1 MGGAIGVN
9 RNARAVEGDLNPSK
23 LLIGTESK
31 LGADVE
37 TTGRIE
43 SSNPA
48 IAFNNT
54 PPRNNLAPDVV
65 TSPSSPSMPDMHE
78 FEASDY
84 SSRRVSNNQSR
95 RYPSTLT
102 RHAIEGQ
109 SGENDIENEML
120 DQTAMS
126 LEMDREDLFFNLLY
140 FGGGDMSN
148 INTALSNARE
158 ETVALHSENNTPYKL
173 RPASTTAIEE
183 LKSKSLLHLDE
194 LDSIDCSICKDDMEV
209 GVEVVFLP
217 NCAHCFHKECLIRWI
232 KLQGFCPVCR
242 ANIVNEISEE
252 VECDL
257 ELEELQSPRT
267 SSNKIEEIRSDS
279 EIEAFLEL
287 IRNTNALEDSEAEG
301 IESPRITSN
310 KFEERRRDSQLEAF
324 LEDMSLSNALEDS
337 GVECIEGY
345 HYSTDEDDAL
355 LDQSDTRLDTLADKK
370 HLDDSYYDSKKAD
383 KIDDILRSEVDE
395 K

>member
-1 MGGAIGVN
+1 
-9 RNARAVEGDLNPSK
+9 
-23 LLIGTESK
+23 
-31 LGADVE
+31 
-37 TTGRIE
+37 
-43 SSNPA
+43 
-48 IAFNNT
+48 
-54 PPRNNLAPDVV
+54 
-65 TSPSSPSMPDMHE
+65 
-78 FEASDY
+78 
-84 SSRRVSNNQSR
+84 
-95 RYPSTLT
+95 
-102 RHAIEGQ
+102 
-109 SGENDIENEML
+109 
-120 DQTAMS
+120 
-126 LEMDREDLFFNLLY
+126 
-140 FGGGDMSN
+140 
-148 INTALSNARE
+148 
-158 ETVALHSENNTPYKL
+158 
-173 RPASTTAIEE
+173 
-183 LKSKSLLHLDE
+183 
-194 LDSIDCSICKDDMEV
+194 
-209 GVEVVFLP
+209 
-217 NCAHCFHKECLIRWI
+217 
-232 KLQGFCPVCR
+232 LQGFCPVCR